1 MTGLATMMT
10 AYEARLIV
18 EMLTATGRNA
28 TQAMKYLKISRKTF
42 YDKVNKHKLMVGKF
56 RMKG

>member
-1 MTGLATMMT
+1 MMT